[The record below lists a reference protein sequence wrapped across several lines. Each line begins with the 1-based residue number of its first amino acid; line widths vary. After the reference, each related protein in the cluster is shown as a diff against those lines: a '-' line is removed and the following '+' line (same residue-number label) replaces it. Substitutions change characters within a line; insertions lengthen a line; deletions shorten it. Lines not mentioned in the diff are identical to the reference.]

1 MQEALATAA
10 TARDQALKDQEQLL
24 IQQRTD
30 ALAEQKAANDQ
41 EQATL
46 ISDHRQELEA
56 MNARLDKSRVEC
68 ETPPS
73 CTEKSRCGGVCPTA
87 CREVLLIRAVN

>member
-10 TARDQALKDQEQLL
+10 TTRDQALKDQEQLL

-46 ISDHRQELEA
+46 ISDHRQEMEA
-56 MNARLDKSRVEC
+56 MNARLDKLRAEC
-68 ETPPS
+68 ETLQAAL
-73 CTEKSRCGGVCPTA
+73 EKAAAEVCAQLPA
-87 CREVLLIRAVN
+87 ERSD